1 MTEHVNAHTL
11 PGGKIE
17 DHPGA
22 LITFEGGDGS
32 GKGTQTELTYQWLLR
47 QGLPVKKGGF
57 PMYKTPTGQEVA
69 RYLNGE
75 LGENVPAEVAGA
87 LYQDDRLANI
97 GPIRDW
103 LETGGIM
110 LLDRYAESNSGHQG
124 GKLPTKAERIEYILK
139 NAEKE
144 YVINGL
150 PVPDLTLLFTLDPEL
165 AREYVARKS
174 AASRADYTTR
184 SHDIHE
190 ADAQHLAH
198 ANEAYALLPELYPHR
213 FAHTPVTADSG
224 LEMLP
229 REVIQDAVQR
239 AVRPLLQRKGFEI

>member
-1 MTEHVNAHTL
+1 
-11 PGGKIE
+11 
-17 DHPGA
+17 
-22 LITFEGGDGS
+22 
-32 GKGTQTELTYQWLLR
+32 
-47 QGLPVKKGGF
+47 
-57 PMYKTPTGQEVA
+57 MYKTPTGQEVA

-75 LGENVPAEVAGA
+75 FGEDVPAEVAGM
-87 LYQDDRLANI
+87 LYQNDRLANI

-103 LETGGIM
+103 LEAGGIM

-124 GKLPTKAERIEYILK
+124 GKLPTKLERIEYILK
-139 NAEKE
+139 NAETE

-190 ADAQHLAH
+190 ADSQHLAR

-213 FAHTPVTADSG
+213 FVHKPVTADSG

-229 REVIQDAVQR
+229 MEVIQDAVRR
-239 AVRPLLQRKGFEI
+239 AVRPLLRRKGFEV